1 MRAAGQRQQVM
12 PGAPTPRRGEPGR
25 DVVGAV
31 GAGADG
37 RALGTR
43 QAGGHREAR
52 EGAAGV

>member
-1 MRAAGQRQQVM
+1 MM